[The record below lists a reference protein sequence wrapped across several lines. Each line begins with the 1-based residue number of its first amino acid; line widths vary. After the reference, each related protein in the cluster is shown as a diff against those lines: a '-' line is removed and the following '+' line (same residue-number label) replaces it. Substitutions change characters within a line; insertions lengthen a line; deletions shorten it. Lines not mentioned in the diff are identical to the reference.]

1 MIQVYQ
7 PIKDRLLYVT
17 TAMVYLC
24 FICYCFCFSA
34 FILSYN
40 LPFFFF
46 WLDQSRTGRGEN
58 KSAIFETTIG

>member
-40 LPFFFF
+40 LPFFF
-46 WLDQSRTGRGEN
+46 LARSIKNGKGG
-58 KSAIFETTIG
+58 K